1 MHDRGVM
8 PGLPQDRSPSAAI
21 PDEVTVRRSN
31 VRCGSLPC
39 PTTSSCH
46 RVFDEGSDIGSD
58 VVEVFDEAR
67 IDNFGV
73 TLAWLQD
80 YLFN

>member
-1 MHDRGVM
+1 MFLAEIVGAS
-8 PGLPQDRSPSAAI
+8 G
-21 PDEVTVRRSN
+21 EET
-31 VRCGSLPC
+31 
-39 PTTSSCH
+39 
-46 RVFDEGSDIGSD
+46 FDEGSDIGSD

-80 YLFN
+80 YLFYLVRFVDVDEVVLE